1 MASKRKILASNHS
14 LRVAG
19 RMFESLRVP
28 SFRDLW
34 IGMLA
39 SYIGMYMGMVSRGY
53 LAYEI
58 TGSATVLGI
67 VTVASGI
74 PMLFLSPVGGVLA
87 DMMNRRLILIH
98 SQIFMVVSSL
108 FIAALI
114 HLDLIEIWHLAFFG
128 LLQGILFTINM
139 PARSSALPHLVGR
152 SLLASAI
159 GLTNSG
165 RNLMSVIAPAIAG
178 TVIAIPWLGTAGAF
192 DISAVFYVV
201 ATFLMLRLPASLADS
216 RERTQVAFGQ
226 QMIDGF
232 SYIFLQRSLLV
243 LIVLGLIPILF
254 GMPLQSFLPVFQ
266 ADVLNVGSVELG
278 LLYSAIGIGGTLGSL
293 IIAPLAES
301 KHSHTLQL
309 VMGVFFGL
317 TLIAFAYSTSFSM
330 SMFCVGLVGFAGNAC
345 TGFNSALLM
354 LRTEE
359 AYYGRVM
366 SIYMMNWSLMTLFTL
381 PLGMLVDRWGAPLV
395 TSAAA
400 LGIIVFM
407 GVAFIFF
414 RDIRES
420 QQQRE
425 TLAVETGAATAEK
438 GA

>member
-1 MASKRKILASNHS
+1 
-14 LRVAG
+14 
-19 RMFESLRVP
+19 MFESLQVP
-28 SFRDLW
+28 AFRDLW

-53 LAYEI
+53 LAYEL
-58 TGSATVLGI
+58 TGSATILGV

-74 PMLFLSPVGGVLA
+74 PMLLLSPVGGVLA

-114 HLDLIEIWHLAFFG
+114 HLNLIAIWHLAFFG

-152 SLLASAI
+152 PLLASAI

-192 DISAVFYVV
+192 DISAFVYVC
-201 ATFLMLRLPASLADS
+201 ATLLMLRLPKSLAES
-216 RERTQVAFGQ
+216 RERSQVAFGQ

-232 SYIFLQRSLLV
+232 NYIFTQRPLLV
-243 LIVLGLIPILF
+243 LLILGLVPILF
-254 GMPLQSFLPVFQ
+254 GMPLHSFLPVFQ

-278 LLYSAIGIGGTLGSL
+278 LLYSALGVGGTLGSL
-293 IIAPLAES
+293 LVAPLAES
-301 KHSHTLQL
+301 KHSHVLQL

-317 TLIAFAYSTSFSM
+317 TLIAFAYSTSFTLSM
-330 SMFCVGLVGFAGNAC
+330 VMIGLVGFAGNAC

-381 PLGMLVDRWGAPLV
+381 PLGMLVDQWGAPLV

-400 LGIIVFM
+400 LGIVIAM
-407 GVAFIFF
+407 GAAFVVF
-414 RDIRES
+414 RDIREE
-420 QQQRE
+420 QRQGE
-425 TLAVETGAATAEK
+425 ELSVETGTAAAD
-438 GA
+438 

>member
-1 MASKRKILASNHS
+1 MAGSTRRLTSRQGI
-14 LRVAG
+14 RVAG
-19 RMFESLRVP
+19 RMFESLRVVA
-28 SFRDLW
+28 FRDLW

-39 SYIGMYMGMVSRGY
+39 AYIGMYMGMVSRGY
-53 LAYEI
+53 LAYEL

-74 PMLFLSPVGGVLA
+74 PMLLLSPVGGVLA
-87 DMMNRRLILIH
+87 DIMNRRLILIH

-114 HLDLIEIWHLAFFG
+114 HLNLIAIWHLAFFG

-152 SLLASAI
+152 PLLASAI

-192 DISAVFYVV
+192 DISALFYVV
-201 ATFLMLRLPASLADS
+201 ATLLMLRLPQSLAKS
-216 RERTQVAFGQ
+216 RERTSVAFGQ

-232 SYIFLQRSLLV
+232 NYIFTQRPLVVLL
-243 LIVLGLIPILF
+243 LLGLIPILF
-254 GMPLQSFLPVFQ
+254 GMPVQSFLPVFQ
-266 ADVLNVGSVELG
+266 ADVLHVGAVELG
-278 LLYSAIGIGGTLGSL
+278 LLFSAVGIGGTIGSL
-293 IIAPLAES
+293 MVAPLAES
-301 KHSHTLQL
+301 KHSHVFQL

-317 TLIAFAYSTSFSM
+317 TLIAFAYSTSFTLSM
-330 SMFCVGLVGFAGNAC
+330 IMIGLVGFAGNAC

-359 AYYGRVM
+359 AFYGRVM

-400 LGIIVFM
+400 MGIVIFM
-407 GVAFIFF
+407 GAAFVAF
-414 RDIRES
+414 RDIREE
-420 QQQRE
+420 QRHGE
-425 TLAVETGAATAEK
+425 ELSVEAGTAAAD
-438 GA
+438 

>member
-1 MASKRKILASNHS
+1 MAGRTRPLTSRQSIQ
-14 LRVAG
+14 VAG
-19 RMFESLRVP
+19 RMFESLQVP
-28 SFRDLW
+28 AFRDLW

-53 LAYEI
+53 LAYEL
-58 TGSATVLGI
+58 TGSATVLGV

-74 PMLFLSPVGGVLA
+74 PMLLLSPVGGVLA

-114 HLDLIEIWHLAFFG
+114 HLNLIAIWHLAFFG

-152 SLLASAI
+152 PLLASAI

-192 DISAVFYVV
+192 DISAFVYVC
-201 ATFLMLRLPASLADS
+201 ATLLMLRLPKSLAES
-216 RERTQVAFGQ
+216 RERSQVAFGQ

-232 SYIFLQRSLLV
+232 NYIFTQRPLLV
-243 LIVLGLIPILF
+243 LLILGLVPILF
-254 GMPLQSFLPVFQ
+254 GMPLHSFLPVFQ

-278 LLYSAIGIGGTLGSL
+278 LLYSALGVGGTLGSL
-293 IIAPLAES
+293 LVAPLAES
-301 KHSHTLQL
+301 KHSHVLQL

-317 TLIAFAYSTSFSM
+317 TLIAFAYSTSFTLSM
-330 SMFCVGLVGFAGNAC
+330 VMIGLVGFAGNAC

-381 PLGMLVDRWGAPLV
+381 PLGMLVDQWGAPLV

-400 LGIIVFM
+400 LGIVIAM
-407 GVAFIFF
+407 GAAFIVF
-414 RDIRES
+414 RDIREE
-420 QQQRE
+420 QRQGE
-425 TLAVETGAATAEK
+425 ELSVETGSAAAD
-438 GA
+438 

>member
-1 MASKRKILASNHS
+1 MASRRNVLMSHQSI
-14 LRVAG
+14 RVAG

-28 SFRDLW
+28 AFRDLW

-74 PMLFLSPVGGVLA
+74 PMLLLSPVGGVLA

-98 SQIFMVVSSL
+98 SQIFMVVSSF

-114 HLDLIEIWHLAFFG
+114 HLDLIAIWHLAFFG

-152 SLLASAI
+152 PLLASAI

-178 TVIAIPWLGTAGAF
+178 AVIAIPWLGTAGAF
-192 DISAVFYVV
+192 DISAFTYVC
-201 ATFLMLRLPASLADS
+201 ATFLMLRLPKSLAES
-216 RERTQVAFGQ
+216 REHAQVAFGQ
-226 QMIDGF
+226 QMMDGF
-232 SYIFLQRSLLV
+232 NYILTRRSLLV
-243 LIVLGLIPILF
+243 LLLLGLIPILF

-266 ADVLNVGSVELG
+266 ADVLHVGAVELG

-293 IIAPLAES
+293 TIAPLAES
-301 KHSHTLQL
+301 KHSHIMQL
-309 VMGVFFGL
+309 GTGVFFGF
-317 TLIAFAYSTSFSM
+317 TLIAFAYSTSFTLSM
-330 SMFCVGLVGFAGNAC
+330 IFIGLVGFAGNAC
-345 TGFNSALLM
+345 TGLNSALLM

-381 PLGMLVDRWGAPLV
+381 PLGMLVDNWGAPLI

-400 LGIIVFM
+400 MGIVVFM
-407 GVAFIFF
+407 GAAFVFF
-414 RDIRES
+414 RDIREG
-420 QQQRE
+420 QHHRE
-425 TLAVETGAATAEK
+425 ELSVETGTATAEE
-438 GA
+438 GV

>member
-1 MASKRKILASNHS
+1 MSHQSIRL
-14 LRVAG
+14 AG
-19 RMFESLRVP
+19 RMFESLHVP
-28 SFRDLW
+28 AFRDLW

-53 LAYEI
+53 LAYEL
-58 TGSATVLGI
+58 TGSATVLGV

-74 PMLFLSPVGGVLA
+74 PMLLLSPVGGVLA

-114 HLDLIEIWHLAFFG
+114 HLDLIAIWHLAFFG

-152 SLLASAI
+152 PLLASAI

-192 DISAVFYVV
+192 DISALTYVC
-201 ATFLMLRLPASLADS
+201 ATLLMLRLPKSLAER
-216 RERTQVAFGQ
+216 RERDQVAFGQ
-226 QMIDGF
+226 QMMDGF
-232 SYIFLQRSLLV
+232 NYIYTQRPMLV
-243 LIVLGLIPILF
+243 LLLLGLVPILF

-266 ADVLNVGSVELG
+266 ADVFHVGAVELG
-278 LLYSAIGIGGTLGSL
+278 LLYSAVGIGGTLGSL
-293 IIAPLAES
+293 MVAPLAES
-301 KHSHTLQL
+301 KQSHVLQL
-309 VMGVFFGL
+309 GMGVFFGL
-317 TLIAFAYSTSFSM
+317 TLIAFAYSPSFTLSM
-330 SMFCVGLVGFAGNAC
+330 ICIGLVGFAGNAC

-359 AYYGRVM
+359 AYFGRVM

-400 LGIIVFM
+400 MGIVIFM
-407 GVAFIFF
+407 AGAFVFF
-414 RDIRES
+414 RDIREGQHHKEDLS
-420 QQQRE
+420 VE
-425 TLAVETGAATAEK
+425 AGTAAVEKSA
-438 GA
+438 

>member
-1 MASKRKILASNHS
+1 MAKRRNVLTSHQSIRL
-14 LRVAG
+14 AG
-19 RMFESLRVP
+19 RMFESLHVP
-28 SFRDLW
+28 AFRDLW

-58 TGSATVLGI
+58 TGSATVLGV

-74 PMLFLSPVGGVLA
+74 PMLLLSPVGGVLA

-114 HLDLIEIWHLAFFG
+114 HLDLIAIWHLAFFG

-152 SLLASAI
+152 PLLASAI

-192 DISAVFYVV
+192 DISALTYVC
-201 ATFLMLRLPASLADS
+201 ATLLMLRLPKSLAES
-216 RERTQVAFGQ
+216 RERDQVAFGQ

-232 SYIFLQRSLLV
+232 NYMFTQRPLLV
-243 LIVLGLIPILF
+243 LLLLGLIPILF

-266 ADVLNVGSVELG
+266 ADVLHVGAVELG

-293 IIAPLAES
+293 VIAPLAES
-301 KHSHTLQL
+301 KHSHVLQL
-309 VMGVFFGL
+309 GTGVFFGL
-317 TLIAFAYSTSFSM
+317 TLIAFAYSPSFTLSM
-330 SMFCVGLVGFAGNAC
+330 ICIGLVGFAGNAC

-359 AYYGRVM
+359 AYFGRVM

-400 LGIIVFM
+400 MGIVHLH
-407 GVAFIFF
+407 GRRF
-414 RDIRES
+414 R
-420 QQQRE
+420 
-425 TLAVETGAATAEK
+425 LLP
-438 GA
+438 

>member
-1 MASKRKILASNHS
+1 MAGRTRLLTSRQSI
-14 LRVAG
+14 RVAG
-19 RMFESLRVP
+19 RMFESLQVVA
-28 SFRDLW
+28 FRDLW

-53 LAYEI
+53 LAYEL

-74 PMLFLSPVGGVLA
+74 PMLLLSPVGGVLA

-108 FIAALI
+108 LIAALI
-114 HLDLIEIWHLAFFG
+114 HLNLIAIWHLAFFG
-128 LLQGILFTINM
+128 FLQGILFTINM

-152 SLLASAI
+152 PLLASAI

-192 DISAVFYVV
+192 DISAVFYVG
-201 ATFLMLRLPASLADS
+201 ATLLMLRLPQSLADS
-216 RERTQVAFGQ
+216 RERTPVAFGQ
-226 QMIDGF
+226 QMMDGF
-232 SYIFLQRSLLV
+232 NYIFTQRPLLV
-243 LIVLGLIPILF
+243 LILLGLIPILF

-266 ADVLNVGSVELG
+266 ADVLHVGAVELG
-278 LLYSAIGIGGTLGSL
+278 LLFSAIGIGGTIGSL
-293 IIAPLAES
+293 LVAPLAES
-301 KHSHTLQL
+301 KHSHFLQL
-309 VMGVFFGL
+309 ATGVFFGF
-317 TLIAFAYSTSFSM
+317 TLIAFAYSTSFTLSM
-330 SMFCVGLVGFAGNAC
+330 IMIGLVGFAGNAC

-366 SIYMMNWSLMTLFTL
+366 SIYMMNWSLMTLCTL

-400 LGIIVFM
+400 MGIVIFM
-407 GVAFIFF
+407 GAAFVVF
-414 RDIRES
+414 RDIREEQHHGEELS
-420 QQQRE
+420 
-425 TLAVETGAATAEK
+425 VEAGTAAAD
-438 GA
+438 

>member
-1 MASKRKILASNHS
+1 MAIGKKKPFSHS
-14 LRVAG
+14 SIRVAG
-19 RMFESLRVP
+19 RMFDSLRVQT
-28 SFRDLW
+28 FRDLW

-74 PMLFLSPVGGVLA
+74 PMLLLAPVGGVLA
-87 DMMNRRLILIH
+87 DIMNRRLILIH
-98 SQIFMVVSSL
+98 SQVFMVVSSL

-114 HLDLIEIWHLAFFG
+114 HFDLIEIWHLAFFG

-152 SLLASAI
+152 PLLASAI

-192 DISAVFYVV
+192 DISAFCYVG
-201 ATFLMLRLPASLADS
+201 ATLLMLRLPKSLAES
-216 RERTQVAFGQ
+216 RNHTQVAFGQ

-232 SYIFLQRSLLV
+232 SYIFLQRPLLI
-243 LIVLGLIPILF
+243 LLVLGLIPIVF

-266 ADVLNVGSVELG
+266 ADVLRVGAVELG
-278 LLYSAIGIGGTLGSL
+278 LLYSAVGVGGTLGSL

-301 KHSHTLQL
+301 KHSHILQL
-309 VMGVFFGL
+309 IMGVFFGL
-317 TLIAFAYSTSFSM
+317 TLVAFANSTSFTLSIV
-330 SMFCVGLVGFAGNAC
+330 CLGLVGFAGNAC

-359 AYYGRVM
+359 AYFGRVM

-381 PLGMLVDRWGAPLV
+381 PLGMLVDKWGAPLV
-395 TSAAA
+395 TSTAAM
-400 LGIIVFM
+400 GIVIFM
-407 GVAFIFF
+407 GAAFIFF
-414 RDIRES
+414 RDIREGEHHRDELS
-420 QQQRE
+420 
-425 TLAVETGAATAEK
+425 VETGTAAAEK

>member
-1 MASKRKILASNHS
+1 
-14 LRVAG
+14 
-19 RMFESLRVP
+19 MFESLQVP
-28 SFRDLW
+28 AFRDLW

-53 LAYEI
+53 LAYEL
-58 TGSATVLGI
+58 TGSATVLGV

-74 PMLFLSPVGGVLA
+74 PMLLLSPVGGVLA

-114 HLDLIEIWHLAFFG
+114 HLNLIAIWHLAFFG

-152 SLLASAI
+152 PLLASAI

-192 DISAVFYVV
+192 DISAFVYVC
-201 ATFLMLRLPASLADS
+201 ATLLMLRLPKSLAES
-216 RERTQVAFGQ
+216 RERSQVAFGQ

-232 SYIFLQRSLLV
+232 NYIFTQRPLLV
-243 LIVLGLIPILF
+243 LLILGLVPILF
-254 GMPLQSFLPVFQ
+254 GMPLHSFLPVFQ

-278 LLYSAIGIGGTLGSL
+278 LLYSALGVGGTLGSL
-293 IIAPLAES
+293 LVAPLAES
-301 KHSHTLQL
+301 KHSHVLQL

-317 TLIAFAYSTSFSM
+317 TLIAFAYSSSFTLSM
-330 SMFCVGLVGFAGNAC
+330 VMIGLVGFAGNAC

-381 PLGMLVDRWGAPLV
+381 PLGMLVDQWGAPLV

-400 LGIIVFM
+400 LGIVIAM
-407 GVAFIFF
+407 GAAFVVF
-414 RDIRES
+414 RDIREE
-420 QQQRE
+420 QRQGE
-425 TLAVETGAATAEK
+425 ELSVETGTAAAD
-438 GA
+438 

>member
-1 MASKRKILASNHS
+1 MGNSRRVLASHS
-14 LRVAG
+14 SFRVAG
-19 RMFESLRVP
+19 RMFESLRVT

-58 TGSATVLGI
+58 TGSATILGI

-87 DMMNRRLILIH
+87 DMMNRRRILID
-98 SQIFMVVSSL
+98 SQIFMVISSL
-108 FIAALI
+108 LIAALI

-128 LLQGILFTINM
+128 FLQGILFTINM

-152 SLLASAI
+152 PLLASAI

-178 TVIAIPWLGTAGAF
+178 AVIAIPWLGTAGAF
-192 DISAVFYVV
+192 DISALFYVG
-201 ATFLMLRLPASLADS
+201 ATLLMLRLPKSLAKS
-216 RERTQVAFGQ
+216 REQTQVAFGQ
-226 QMIDGF
+226 QMLDGF
-232 SYIFLQRSLLV
+232 NYIFTQRSLLV
-243 LIVLGLIPILF
+243 LLLLGLVPILF

-266 ADVLNVGSVELG
+266 ADVLHVGSVELG
-278 LLYSAIGIGGTLGSL
+278 LLYSAVGIGGTLGSL
-293 IIAPLAES
+293 MIPPLAES
-301 KHSHTLQL
+301 KQSHIMQL
-309 VMGVFFGL
+309 GSGVFFGI
-317 TLIAFAYSTSFSM
+317 TLILFAYSTSFTLSM
-330 SMFCVGLVGFAGNAC
+330 VFIGLVGFAGNAC
-345 TGFNSALLM
+345 TGLNSALLM

-381 PLGMLVDRWGAPLV
+381 PLGMFVDWWGAPLV

-400 LGIIVFM
+400 MGIVIFM
-407 GVAFIFF
+407 GAAFVFF
-414 RDIRES
+414 RDIREG
-420 QQQRE
+420 QHHRE
-425 TLAVETGAATAEK
+425 ELSVETGTAAAE
-438 GA
+438 